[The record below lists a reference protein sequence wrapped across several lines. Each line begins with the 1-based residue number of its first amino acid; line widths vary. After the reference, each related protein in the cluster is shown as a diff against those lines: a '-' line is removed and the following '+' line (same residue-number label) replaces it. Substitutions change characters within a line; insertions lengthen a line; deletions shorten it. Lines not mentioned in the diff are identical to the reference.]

1 MKSTKFTYLIAFGI
15 IICLLTLSA
24 CSSSAGNLEGLP
36 VTGIELGSSH
46 SNGIKDVYSFSSKP
60 TYSEISEL
68 EKIYANAYA
77 NEELLSKD
85 SGLEKAIRW
94 VSSDPEVISVS
105 NGYIAYKGDKLPLK
119 VKINKTNTEEGIY
132 EIYAENFDG
141 SVKSDSVKIMIGS
154 SDAVDSKK
162 STGGSNSKEAD
173 LASIKILEFNSKIQ
187 ENYEILTG
195 KDFKETMM
203 INAYTG
209 TNKNYKDKYAGTSD
223 LPELIRAV
231 STNEA
236 VAVSSIE
243 MVLSKFAYLRVELVG
258 EGETEIYVETIDG
271 RYKTQS
277 FKVTHGNK
285 YNKEAAVIYDS
296 GKHIISMLKYPTK
309 TTTKITDERD
319 PWFYNSRNKRVYTYK
334 DDKESSYVEVTTTDI
349 SELNAT
355 VKGEVKT
362 FSSTGMDVVCKF
374 ILELRYNSDFTAYTI
389 VSEKYDIPEI
399 IREKLE

>member
-243 MVLSKFAYLRVELVG
+243 MVLSKFA
-258 EGETEIYVETIDG
+258 
-271 RYKTQS
+271 
-277 FKVTHGNK
+277 
-285 YNKEAAVIYDS
+285 
-296 GKHIISMLKYPTK
+296 
-309 TTTKITDERD
+309 
-319 PWFYNSRNKRVYTYK
+319 
-334 DDKESSYVEVTTTDI
+334 
-349 SELNAT
+349 
-355 VKGEVKT
+355 
-362 FSSTGMDVVCKF
+362 
-374 ILELRYNSDFTAYTI
+374 
-389 VSEKYDIPEI
+389 
-399 IREKLE
+399 